1 MPINAWIL
9 RPFTYNDANGD
20 NIITPDEV
28 TPGTGFIYYGYS
40 QPRDL
45 VAITNGIDLFECHV
59 RLSVLTDYK
68 GGYNLNNSSAS
79 FYATN
84 FATWASENVK
94 DTPLWDQARNVAASS
109 AKNPATSIGYVE
121 NGSYWRLR
129 EASAAW
135 TLPKRVSD
143 RLRARDAQ
151 VVFSARNLHTWTKYT
166 GVDPEA
172 NFGAGDVQN
181 SFSTTAP
188 RTVFSLRANLH
199 Y

>member
-1 MPINAWIL
+1 VL

-20 NIITPDEV
+20 GIITPDEV

-40 QPRDL
+40 APRDL
-45 VAITNGIDLFECHV
+45 IAITNGFDLFERHL
-59 RLSVLTDYK
+59 RLSFLIDRK
-68 GGYNLNNSSAS
+68 GGYNLNNGSAS

-84 FATWASENVK
+84 FATWSSENLK

-109 AKNPATSIGYVE
+109 AKSPATSIGYYE
-121 NGSYWRLR
+121 NGTYTRLR
-129 EASAAW
+129 EISAAW

-143 RLRARDAQ
+143 RLRSRDASI
-151 VVFSARNLHTWTKYT
+151 VFSARNLHLWTNYT

-172 NFGAGDVQN
+172 NYGSGDVQTT
-181 SFSTTAP
+181 FSTTAP
-188 RTVFSLRANLH
+188 RTYFSLRANLH